1 VQQRRPVL
9 LGQLGDVGQAGG
21 EADVGHVQGPAG
33 RVLDEQVVSC
43 AFLVVAI
50 GVRAY
55 DVGGMTN
62 SIIIVALTVAVLFA
76 VVAFDFH
83 RR

>member
-1 VQQRRPVL
+1 LPIFL
-9 LGQLGDVGQAGG
+9 
-21 EADVGHVQGPAG
+21 
-33 RVLDEQVVSC
+33 SC

-50 GVRAY
+50 AERAVRAY

-62 SIIIVALTVAVLFA
+62 SIIIVALTVAVLCA